1 MKLFTVNKSTPLADV
16 IDFDSQAAR
25 KYNLPV
31 GPHATKVIDSKGKE
45 IILVAAHGVG
55 NPSSNHTLLCSYQ
68 MREMGIMV
76 DDVHTCHVKG
86 PMGALGTQSL
96 VFKDGTTVDLN
107 CKSALMT
114 FNTTIPTMKEVDNLP
129 KYQIDFK

>member
-1 MKLFTVNKSTPLADV
+1 MFNSWSICGSPFRVLACSLGDRRV
-16 IDFDSQAAR
+16 CPFGSESGLSLGDF
-25 KYNLPV
+25 
-31 GPHATKVIDSKGKE
+31 
-45 IILVAAHGVG
+45 LVAAHGLET
-55 NPSSNHTLLCSYQ
+55 PSSNHTLLCSYQ

-76 DDVHTCHVKG
+76 GDVHTCHVKG